1 MCFFKFFIV
10 ILMLLFIFLV
20 DNLHFVIYFSI
31 YSTMYFFINK
41 FSLSYLFTFNDI
53 IIIIIIIIIIYL
65 LALFTDYSF
74 LAPGQKINHKTDM
87 QN

>member
-1 MCFFKFFIV
+1 
-10 ILMLLFIFLV
+10 MLLFIFLV

-53 IIIIIIIIIIYL
+53 IIIIIIIYL
-65 LALFTDYSF
+65 WALFNDYSF

>member
-1 MCFFKFFIV
+1 
-10 ILMLLFIFLV
+10 MLLFIFLV

-41 FSLSYLFTFNDI
+41 FSLSYLFSFND
-53 IIIIIIIIIIYL
+53 IIIIIIIYL
-65 LALFTDYSF
+65 LALFNDYSF
-74 LAPGQKINHKTDM
+74 LAPGRKINHKTYM

>member
-1 MCFFKFFIV
+1 
-10 ILMLLFIFLV
+10 MLLFIFLV

-41 FSLSYLFTFNDI
+41 FSLSYLFSFND
-53 IIIIIIIIIIYL
+53 IIIIIIIYL
-65 LALFTDYSF
+65 LALFNEYSF

>member
-1 MCFFKFFIV
+1 
-10 ILMLLFIFLV
+10 
-20 DNLHFVIYFSI
+20 
-31 YSTMYFFINK
+31 MYFFINK

-53 IIIIIIIIIIYL
+53 IIIIIYL
-65 LALFTDYSF
+65 WALFNDYSF